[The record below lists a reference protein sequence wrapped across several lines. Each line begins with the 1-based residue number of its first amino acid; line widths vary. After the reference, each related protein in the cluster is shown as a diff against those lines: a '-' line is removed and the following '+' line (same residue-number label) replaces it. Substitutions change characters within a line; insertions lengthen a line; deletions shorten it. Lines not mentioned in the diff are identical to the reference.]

1 MDINCRKLNCKYNN
15 KCVCMA
21 KGVCVAGSTVCDT
34 YEKDAEKEVHDITKT
49 MFQKT
54 PKYENF
60 RHIKKANI
68 ECGAPCMFNRA
79 GKCVANG
86 IIVLTGEKNPV
97 CGTYLC
103 DSKCCKG
110 GGKCCGGKCC
120 GVDNESSQR
129 KVATDTKKKQIT
141 KSTSVKTANKD
152 VATR

>member
-1 MDINCRKLNCKYNN
+1 MNGEVFMDINCRKLNCKHNN

-21 KGVCVAGSTVCDT
+21 KGVCVTNNTVCNT
-34 YEKDAEKEVHDITKT
+34 YTKDENKKVHDITKT

-68 ECGAPCMFNRA
+68 KCNAPCMFNKA

-86 IIVLTGEKNPV
+86 IIVLTGEKNPI

-103 DSKCCKG
+103 NDKNYENDNICK
-110 GGKCCGGKCC
+110 
-120 GVDNESSQR
+120 
-129 KVATDTKKKQIT
+129 
-141 KSTSVKTANKD
+141 
-152 VATR
+152 

>member
-103 DSKCCKG
+103 DSKCCKVG
-110 GGKCCGGKCC
+110 EGSCK
-120 GVDNESSQR
+120 VDKECDKS
-129 KVATDTKKKQIT
+129 KGATRTKGKQIT
-141 KSTSVKTANKD
+141 KANSTKTTNKD